1 MTTRTHISAV
11 IAIATCIAAAPLGAQ
26 STSDLERSID
36 SISNAVLKATGVPSA
51 SVAIV
56 RHGALMY
63 AHAYG
68 DAKLEPRTPA
78 TAVMRYAIG
87 SISKQ
92 FTATSVLLL
101 QQQGKLSLNDK
112 ISKWVPGLT
121 EGDKVTVREIL
132 SHTSGYQDYW
142 PQDYVPPEMERP
154 TTPDAILAR
163 WAKRPLD
170 FAPGSRWQYSNTN
183 FVIAG
188 LIVQKAS
195 GMPFFQFL
203 RSNVLDKVGIASAVD
218 FDQGGPSSVQP
229 VGYLRYALGPLHPAP
244 STGPNWMFA
253 AGELA
258 MTASDLAKWDISII
272 KRSLL
277 SPASYHMLE
286 TTTLLN
292 SGLSS
297 GYGLGV
303 DVVSFN
309 GHRMIEHDGEV
320 SGFTAENMVF
330 PDDSVAVVVLTNQD
344 AAPASGAIG
353 SQIAQLLFRT
363 TDPVTEQRTAQAKQI
378 FEGLQKGEIDRSL
391 FTPNANA
398 YFSAQALDDFKN
410 SLGPL
415 GVPKSFVQTRQALR
429 GGMTLRSYVV
439 TFANGKSVRA
449 WTFETV
455 DGKLEQ
461 YQVAPIG

>member
-1 MTTRTHISAV
+1 MTKYMISSAALAV
-11 IAIATCIAAAPLGAQ
+11 AVCVASAPLRAQ
-26 STSDLERSID
+26 STSELEHGID
-36 SISNAVLKATGVPSA
+36 SIAHAVLATTGVPSA
-51 SVAIV
+51 SVAVV
-56 RHGALMY
+56 RHGSLLY

-68 DAKLEPRTPA
+68 DAKLQPPTAA
-78 TAVMRYAIG
+78 TADMRYAIG

-92 FTATSVLLL
+92 FTATCVLLL
-101 QQQGKLSLNDK
+101 QQQHKLSLDDK
-112 ISKWVPGLT
+112 VAKWIPGLT
-121 EGDKVTVREIL
+121 DGDHVTIRELL

-170 FAPGSRWQYSNTN
+170 FAPGAKWQYSNTN

-195 GMPFFQFL
+195 GTPFFQFL
-203 RSNVLDKVGIASAVD
+203 RDNVLRKVGITSAVD
-218 FDQGGPSSVQP
+218 FDQSGPSSVQP

-244 STGPNWMFA
+244 STGPNWMFG

-258 MTASDLAKWDISII
+258 MTASDLARWDISII
-272 KRSLL
+272 TQSLL
-277 SPASYHMLE
+277 SPASYHALE

-303 DVVSFN
+303 DVTSFN
-309 GHRMIEHDGEV
+309 GHRLIEHDGEV

-353 SQIAQLLFRT
+353 SQVAQLLFRT
-363 TDPVTEQRTAQAKQI
+363 TDPVTEQRTAQARKI
-378 FEGLQKGEIDRSL
+378 FEGLQRGEIDRSL
-391 FTPNANA
+391 FTSNANA
-398 YFSAQALDDFKN
+398 YFSTQALEDFKN

-415 GVPKSFVQTRQALR
+415 GAPKSFVQTRQALR
-429 GGMTLRSYVV
+429 GGMTLRSYLV
-439 TFANGKSVRA
+439 TFDNGKTVRA
-449 WTFETV
+449 WTFETA

>member
-1 MTTRTHISAV
+1 MINRTSL
-11 IAIATCIAAAPLGAQ
+11 IAAAALGACVAAAPLGAQ
-26 STSDLERSID
+26 STTELERGID
-36 SISNAVLKATGVPSA
+36 SVAKAVLKATGVPSA
-51 SVAIV
+51 SVAVV
-56 RHGALMY
+56 RHGTLMY
-63 AHAYG
+63 ADAYG
-68 DAKLEPRTPA
+68 DAKLQPPTPA
-78 TAVMRYAIG
+78 TPDMRYAIG

-92 FTATSVLLL
+92 FTATAVLLL
-101 QQQGKLSLNDK
+101 QQQGKLSLDDK
-112 ISKWVPGLT
+112 VAKWIPGLT
-121 EGDKVTVREIL
+121 DGNQVTIRQIL

-170 FAPGSRWQYSNTN
+170 FTPGSRWQYSNTN

-203 RSNVLDKVGIASAVD
+203 RTNVLNRVGITSAVD
-218 FDQGGPSSVQP
+218 FDQRGPSSVQP

-272 KRSLL
+272 TQSLL

-353 SQIAQLLFRT
+353 SRIAQLLFRT
-363 TDPVTEQRTAQAKQI
+363 TDPVTEQRTAQAKRI

-398 YFSAQALDDFKN
+398 YFSAQALADFTS

-415 GVPKSFVQTRQALR
+415 GAPKSFVQTRQALR
-429 GGMTLRSYVV
+429 GGMTLRSYLV
-439 TFANGKSVRA
+439 TFANGKTVRA
-449 WTFETV
+449 WTFETP